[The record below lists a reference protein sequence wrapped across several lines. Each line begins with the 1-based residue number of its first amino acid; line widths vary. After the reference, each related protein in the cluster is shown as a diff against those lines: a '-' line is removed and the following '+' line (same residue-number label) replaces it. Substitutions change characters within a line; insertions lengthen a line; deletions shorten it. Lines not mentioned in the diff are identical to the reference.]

1 MVNFYPRSVLKY
13 VLYIQLLP
21 PGVITNSLISGTK
34 AISTKK
40 IVLSQVQKMIFKK
53 RICVPHF
60 PGVHGH

>member
-13 VLYIQLLP
+13 ALYIQLSP
-21 PGVITNSLISGTK
+21 PGVITNSLISGVE
-34 AISTKK
+34 AISPL
-40 IVLSQVQKMIFKK
+40 IVKQ